1 MGRRSGGHDR
11 RDIVVEII
19 DLDEEGH
26 LLARPVKWKGR
37 GAPPLIVLDMV
48 GGGSSPAAGL
58 GDLALVSVRR
68 STSDGRRHGRLRRI
82 LPRPPAGVVGIYQHI
97 GRSRFITSTS
107 RREDRTSAVAACDV
121 DSVSHDDLVLA
132 EPIDDG
138 RLGPPRVRIT
148 RTFGSWK
155 NAGAI
160 SLAAMA
166 AHGIPLEFPDN
177 VLVEAEAVAAARDGE
192 DRGDLGAIPLITIDD
207 DDARD
212 HDDAVFAEP
221 DGDGWYVIVAIAD
234 VAHHVRPASAL
245 DREAY
250 LRGNSVYFPDRV
262 VPMLP
267 ETLSNDLCSLKPGVP
282 RSCVAAHL
290 WITSRGELRRWH
302 FQRAVMCSRA
312 RLTYAE
318 VEEHRSGRSSPATSA
333 LPDRLIDHLYGVF
346 RVLLDA
352 RRQRGAFE
360 IERGERKVTFDS
372 QGHISEI
379 ILRHRLDSHRLIEE
393 LMIAA
398 NVAAARELASRGKEC
413 LFRLHDRPSDER
425 LETLRTFLSMRGHGS
440 LEARRPS
447 PGDLARVLDRAAG
460 TGERQ
465 AIEDIVLRCQA
476 LAAYSPH
483 NIGHFGLAL
492 DQYCHFTSPI
502 RRYADLLIHRA
513 LLGEAVPDD
522 LDRVGRHLGAME
534 RRAVG
539 AERHAADHYVAR
551 WLAARDH
558 AVMKGY
564 ISGLGRFG
572 IIVRAGPIDAEGL
585 VPARHLPGGP
595 FRYQESRQTLHG
607 KTMRYALGQSVHV
620 ELAECDTNNGSL
632 LYALV
637 LSR

>member
-1 MGRRSGGHDR
+1 MGRRSGDHDR
-11 RDIVVEII
+11 RDIVVEVI

-26 LLARPVKWKGR
+26 LLARPVKWTGR

-48 GGGSSPAAGL
+48 GGGRSPAAGI

-68 STSDGRRHGRLRRI
+68 RTSDGRRHGRLRRI
-82 LPRPPAGVVGIYQHI
+82 LPRPPARIAGIYQHI
-97 GRSRFITSTS
+97 GRSRFIASTS

-160 SLAAMA
+160 SIAAIA

-177 VLVEAEAVAAARDGE
+177 VLAEAEAAAAAGDEE
-192 DRGDLGAIPLITIDD
+192 DRSDLGAIPLVTIDD

-245 DREAY
+245 DREAF

-267 ETLSNDLCSLKPGVP
+267 EALSNELCSLKPGVP

-290 WITSRGELRRWH
+290 WITSRGKLQRWN

-318 VEEHRSGRSSPATSA
+318 VEEHRSGRPSPATSV
-333 LPDRLIDHLYGVF
+333 LPDCLIDHLYGVF

-360 IERGERKVTFDS
+360 IERGERRVTFDS
-372 QGHISEI
+372 HGHISEI
-379 ILRHRLDSHRLIEE
+379 VLRHRLDSHRLIEE

-398 NVAAARELASRGKEC
+398 NVAAARELALRGKAC
-413 LFRLHDRPSDER
+413 LFRVHDRPSDER
-425 LETLRTFLSMRGHGS
+425 LEALRTFLSMRGHGS

-447 PGDLARVLDRAAG
+447 PGDLARVLDRAAD

-465 AIEDIVLRCQA
+465 TVEDIVLRCQA

-513 LLGEAVPDD
+513 LLGEPVHDD
-522 LDRVGRHLGAME
+522 LDRAGRHLGAME

-539 AERHAADHYVAR
+539 AERHAGDHYVAR
-551 WLAARDH
+551 WLAAHEH
-558 AVMKGY
+558 AVMKGC
-564 ISGLGRFG
+564 ISGIGRFG
-572 IIVRAGPIDAEGL
+572 IIVRAGPIEAEGL

-607 KTMRYALGQSVHV
+607 KTMRYALGQRVQV
-620 ELAECDTNNGSL
+620 RLAECDINNASL
-632 LYALV
+632 LYTLAR
-637 LSR
+637 S

>member
-1 MGRRSGGHDR
+1 MGRRSGDHNR
-11 RDIVVEII
+11 RDIVVEIV

-26 LLARPVKWKGR
+26 PLARPVKWTGR
-37 GAPPLIVLDMV
+37 RSPPLIVLDM
-48 GGGSSPAAGL
+48 GGGRSPAAGI

-68 STSDGRRHGRLRRI
+68 STSDGRRHGKLRRI
-82 LPRPPAGVVGIYQHI
+82 LPRPPDRIAGIYQHI

-107 RREDRTSAVAACDV
+107 RREDRTCAVAACDV
-121 DSVSHDDLVLA
+121 DSVRHDDLVLA

-160 SLAAMA
+160 SLAAIA
-166 AHGIPLEFPDN
+166 AHGIPLEFPGN
-177 VLVEAEAVAAARDGE
+177 VLVEAEAAAAASDGE
-192 DRGDLGAIPLITIDD
+192 GRSDLGAIPLVTIDD

-221 DGDGWYVIVAIAD
+221 DGDGWHVIVAIAD

-245 DREAY
+245 DREAFM
-250 LRGNSVYFPDRV
+250 RGNSVYFPDRV

-267 ETLSNDLCSLKPGVP
+267 EALSNDLCSLKPGVP
-282 RSCVAAHL
+282 RSCVAANL
-290 WITSRGELRRWH
+290 WITGGGRLRSWH

-318 VEEHRSGRSSPATSA
+318 VEEHRSGRPSPATSA

-372 QGHISEI
+372 HGHISQI
-379 ILRHRLDSHRLIEE
+379 ALRHRLDSHRLIEE

-398 NVAAARELASRGKEC
+398 NVAAARELASRGKKC
-413 LFRLHDRPSDER
+413 LFRVHDRPSDDR

-447 PGDLARVLDRAAG
+447 PGDLALVLDRATG

-513 LLGEAVPDD
+513 LLGETVPDD

-534 RRAVG
+534 RRAVS
-539 AERHAADHYVAR
+539 AERHAGDHYVAR
-551 WLAARDH
+551 WLASRDH
-558 AVMKGY
+558 AVMKGC

-572 IIVRAGPIDAEGL
+572 IIVRAGPVEAEGL

-595 FRYQESRQTLHG
+595 FRYQESHQTLHG
-607 KTMRYALGQSVHV
+607 KTMRYTLGQSVHV
-620 ELAECDTNNGSL
+620 ELAECDTNNGAL
-632 LYALV
+632 LYTLV
-637 LSR
+637 HS